1 MPKKYISMLGM
12 ARRAGR
18 LSMGHDTALG
28 SLREHKAQLII
39 FARDISPRLIEEF
52 TVARDKYYKE
62 LEMLQI
68 DESIDELHRALGYKA
83 GVIAVN
89 DSNFSVRL
97 IQLIKQEENEYG
109 SKD

>member
-52 TVARDKYYKE
+52 TVARDKYNNE

-68 DESIDELHRALGYKA
+68 DESIDELYRALGYKA

-97 IQLIKQEENEYG
+97 IELIKQEENEYG

>member
-28 SLREHKAQLII
+28 SLREQKAQLII

-52 TVARDKYYKE
+52 TVARDKYNNE

-68 DESIDELHRALGYKA
+68 DESIDELHKAIGYKA

>member
-1 MPKKYISMLGM
+1 MPKQYISMLGM

-39 FARDISPRLIEEF
+39 FARDISPRLTEEF
-52 TVARDKYYKE
+52 NVARNKYYPE

-97 IQLIKQEENEYG
+97 IELIKQEENEYG

>member
-28 SLREHKAQLII
+28 SLREQKAQLII

-52 TVARDKYYKE
+52 TVARDKYNNE

-68 DESIDELHRALGYKA
+68 DESIDELHKALGYKA